1 MPSSSIT
8 SPSPR
13 KPQDDPPVEHWV
25 EAIPFFFGGALAVY
39 FGFSLRVAPA
49 RSGSVPYWVLA
60 FALGIIALAAGVL
73 LLLAAPGSETEED
86 EDDQEGKIA
95 VPRKEW
101 ERVTTELERLK
112 GGEDQK
118 GPAKEEEQVPRARGP
133 QGTGPEGHD
142 EAAED

>member
-1 MPSSSIT
+1 M
-8 SPSPR
+8 
-13 KPQDDPPVEHWV
+13 
-25 EAIPFFFGGALAVY
+25 AVY
-39 FGFSLRVAPA
+39 FGFSLRAAPT

-60 FALGIIALAAGVL
+60 FALGIIALVAGVL

-112 GGEDQK
+112 GGTNQK
-118 GPAKEEEQVPRARGP
+118 GPSKEERQVPRVLGP

-142 EAAED
+142 EATED